1 MPYIVFTAGSV
12 RLSVV
17 GDGHIVHQDVQLGGV
32 ALPLYLQHRV
42 IAHTLTGSGDHSRCT
57 SNRYIY
63 IIFSSQP
70 VITVNIVSWFN
81 NELLTSILANLTKSY
96 SKSLELCFLN
106 INQKKFT
113 KHFISFYC
121 KLTLKISTFSKDPF
135 TYE

>member
-32 ALPLYLQHRV
+32 ALPLYLHHRV

-57 SNRYIY
+57 SNRLKL
-63 IIFSSQP
+63 IFSSQP

-106 INQKKFT
+106 INQKKIYET
-113 KHFISFYC
+113 FY
-121 KLTLKISTFSKDPF
+121 KLLL
-135 TYE
+135 